1 MQHSREG
8 LLAVHAAVLIFG
20 FTALFSKLIS
30 LPALDITFYR
40 SVFAFFAIALFIA
53 YKKQSYRLERRQDYL
68 MAGLLG
74 VLLAAHWVSYFYAMQ
89 VSSVA
94 VGVIALYTYPV
105 ITVFLE
111 PLFHGERPHIVDIIS
126 SFTVLFGIYLI
137 VPDFS
142 LDDDVTLGIM
152 SGVFSA
158 LMMSLR
164 NIMQRRYFSS
174 YPASHALLYQTM
186 VVAIVLLVF
195 VDNSMSD
202 ITEGQW
208 WWLLLLGIFFT
219 ALPHTLFAHGLIH
232 LKAKT
237 ASLIACVQVI
247 YATLFAAVLLAEVP
261 TLNVLLGGL
270 IVVAV
275 AMYESMPVTV
285 RDHLFLLVR
294 TRLVF
299 WQRSD

>member
-20 FTALFSKLIS
+20 FTALFSKLIA
-30 LPALDITFYR
+30 LPALDINFYR
-40 SVFAFFAIALFIA
+40 SVFAFFAIVLFVA
-53 YKKQSYRLERRQDYL
+53 YKKQSYLLKRRQDYL

-111 PLFHGERPHIVDIIS
+111 PLFHGEKPHIVDIVS
-126 SFTVLFGIYLI
+126 SFAVLFGIYLI
-137 VPDFS
+137 VPEFS
-142 LDDDVTLGIM
+142 LDNDMTIGIIA
-152 SGVFSA
+152 GVFSA
-158 LMMSLR
+158 FMMSLR
-164 NIMQRRYFSS
+164 NIMQRRYFSA
-174 YPASHALLYQTM
+174 YPASQALLYQTLI
-186 VVAIVLLVF
+186 VALVLLLF
-195 VDNSMSD
+195 VENEVAMV
-202 ITEGQW
+202 TEGQW
-208 WWLLLLGIFFT
+208 WQLLVLGIFFT

-247 YATLFAAVLLAEVP
+247 YASLFAALLLSEIP
-261 TLNVLLGGL
+261 GLNVIFGGF
-270 IVVAV
+270 IVIAV
-275 AMYESMPVTV
+275 AMIETMPVAV
-285 RDHLFLLVR
+285 RDRLFFLVR
-294 TRLVF
+294 A
-299 WQRSD
+299 RSGFR